1 MKFNKFFMLAMA
13 GLAMTA
19 CSSDDEMG
27 TQFPNGNGAV
37 SIRIVNPAMSRAVV
51 DGHDK
56 AVIVTPAV
64 GSDVTV
70 ILMDGDTPRELKISA
85 ENWEVAQS
93 KVVTFW
99 GVTNPTSVSVAM
111 NNGRA
116 EYTDTDAVNGEN
128 VQKVENVPVYGATS
142 DFTLTEQV
150 KNPSDG
156 NMQDGYL
163 EANKD
168 TKYQMY
174 TATVKMAIPVAR
186 LEVSGI
192 KHVTHTREGD
202 DNCKYQ
208 KLTIAGV
215 YLDNVIA
222 NGAGVK
228 YAANGY
234 SEANGTPTDYCF
246 DGTNGTGVAALLKDE
261 IVAPD
266 NDFLAAGAEWP
277 KQTTG
282 EGVKTQVF
290 GYNFFGCKST
300 NMPKFKIYFS
310 DSKSVDE
317 SKPLPAP
324 RYAMITKYKNTEG
337 DVLPAFEPGKIYRI
351 TEAVLSDQ
359 NIIGDEGGNTTF
371 GVEVTVIEAEWQPVN
386 ITAEW
391 QD

>member
-85 ENWEVAQS
+85 ENWRVAQS

-174 TATVKMAIPVAR
+174 LNSAT
-186 LEVSGI
+186 L
-192 KHVTHTREGD
+192 
-202 DNCKYQ
+202 
-208 KLTIAGV
+208 
-215 YLDNVIA
+215 
-222 NGAGVK
+222 
-228 YAANGY
+228 
-234 SEANGTPTDYCF
+234 
-246 DGTNGTGVAALLKDE
+246 
-261 IVAPD
+261 
-266 NDFLAAGAEWP
+266 
-277 KQTTG
+277 
-282 EGVKTQVF
+282 
-290 GYNFFGCKST
+290 
-300 NMPKFKIYFS
+300 
-310 DSKSVDE
+310 
-317 SKPLPAP
+317 
-324 RYAMITKYKNTEG
+324 
-337 DVLPAFEPGKIYRI
+337 
-351 TEAVLSDQ
+351 
-359 NIIGDEGGNTTF
+359 
-371 GVEVTVIEAEWQPVN
+371 
-386 ITAEW
+386 
-391 QD
+391 